1 MCTSG
6 KIMIALSAGVDYLHT
21 ADMIHGDLKSANVL
35 LKSTGTDA
43 RGFTCKVSPRSH
55 SALSTACTED
65 LHVDSLVCGAGLT
78 HGSASMGSM
87 HMQEKAISAADHHIQ
102 QRGHHPGF

>member
-1 MCTSG
+1 MCTLQ

-43 RGFTCKVSPRSH
+43 RGFTCKVSPLSH
-55 SALSTACTED
+55 SAPSTACMEG
-65 LHVDSLVCGAGLT
+65 LHFDSLVYDANLP
-78 HGSASMGSM
+78 SSFAFLGSM
-87 HMQEKAISAADHHIQ
+87 HM
-102 QRGHHPGF
+102 